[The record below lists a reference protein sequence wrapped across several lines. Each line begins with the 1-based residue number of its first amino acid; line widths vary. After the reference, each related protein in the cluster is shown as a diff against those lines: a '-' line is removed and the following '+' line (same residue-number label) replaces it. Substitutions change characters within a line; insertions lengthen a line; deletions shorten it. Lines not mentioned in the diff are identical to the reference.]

1 MSANLAEQFDRLP
14 WLLSQ
19 HILISVIALGLG
31 LLISLPL
38 GVLAAR
44 VRVLRWPVLAI
55 ASVIQTIP
63 SIALLALM
71 VVVLIA
77 VNAMWRGL
85 TGGDTGDRLVS
96 AIGFVPTI
104 VALTLYSL
112 LPILRNTV
120 TGITGVDP
128 AMTEAARA
136 LGMTS
141 TQRFFKV
148 ELPLATPVI
157 LAGVRTATVW
167 TVSIATLSTPVGQP
181 SLGNYIFTGLQT
193 YNVTAIIFGCVG
205 AAALALGLDQLLGLL
220 ESGAAKRSRPRVIGA
235 IIGILLVASLV
246 FAPSL
251 IDWIMRDGSNE
262 STKPTAT
269 VASKPFGESYI
280 LAQLIADRLETG
292 FTVTQKQGLGST
304 VAYDAL
310 RAGEVDAYVDY
321 TGTIWAMIMKRNE
334 VQPPETVYREMKA
347 WLEDH
352 AEITTL
358 GRLGFANAY
367 ALAVRR
373 ETAERLNL
381 KTISDLAPHA
391 DTMRIGS
398 DPEFFG
404 RAEWTDLQRDYG
416 MTFREQVPMQSTL
429 MYQAIGAGEVD
440 VITAYTSD
448 GRIKRYDL
456 VTLEDDL
463 HVLPPYDA
471 VLLLSP
477 TAAKN
482 ETLVERLRPLVD
494 GITLDAMRQANLM
507 LDVEG
512 ESIGE
517 AAAWLDQ
524 QVESRD
530 GDQ

>member
-1 MSANLAEQFDRLP
+1 MSNLAEQFDRLP

-44 VRVLRWPVLAI
+44 IKVLRWPVLAI

-77 VNAMWRGL
+77 VNALWQSM
-85 TGGDTGDRLVS
+85 TGGEAGDRLVS
-96 AIGFVPTI
+96 AIGFVPTV

-120 TGITGVDP
+120 TGITGVNP
-128 AMTEAARA
+128 AMIEAARA
-136 LGMTS
+136 LGMTP
-141 TQRFFKV
+141 TQRLFKV
-148 ELPLATPVI
+148 ELPLAMPVI

-193 YNVTAIIFGCVG
+193 YNVTAILFGCV
-205 AAALALGLDQLLGLL
+205 AAAILALGLDQLLGLL
-220 ESGAAKRSRPRVIGA
+220 ESGTAKRRRPRVVMALVVIGLIA
-235 IIGILLVASLV
+235 MVGIG
-246 FAPSL
+246 PSL
-251 IDWIMRDGSNE
+251 AAPWLGDGQAD
-262 STKPTAT
+262 KPAVT
-269 VASKPFGESYI
+269 VGTKPFGESYI
-280 LAQLIADRLETG
+280 LAQLIADRLDAD

-310 RAGEVDAYVDY
+310 RAGEIDAYVDY
-321 TGTIWAMIMKRNE
+321 TGTVWATIMKRSD
-334 VQPPETVYREMKA
+334 VQPPGVVYREMKD
-347 WLEDH
+347 WLARNAD
-352 AEITTL
+352 ITTL
-358 GRLGFANAY
+358 GRLGFVNAY
-367 ALAVRR
+367 DLAVRR
-373 ETAERLNL
+373 ETAERLNF
-381 KTISDLAPHA
+381 KTISDLVPHA
-391 DTMRIGS
+391 GQMRIGS

-404 RAEWTDLQRDYG
+404 RAEWADLQRDYRLK
-416 MTFREQVPMQSTL
+416 FKEQVPMQSTL

-440 VITAYTSD
+440 VITAYTTD
-448 GRIKRYDL
+448 ARIVRYDL
-456 VTLEDDL
+456 VTLADDL

-477 TAAKN
+477 NAAKD
-482 ETLVERLRPLVD
+482 ERLVERLRPLVG
-494 GITLDAMRQANLM
+494 GIDLDEMRQANLM

-512 ESIGE
+512 KNIGE
-517 AAAWLDQ
+517 AAAWLET
-524 QVESRD
+524 QVEPRD
-530 GDQ
+530 GDE

>member
-1 MSANLAEQFDRLP
+1 MSNLAEQFDRLP

-77 VNAMWRGL
+77 VNAAWRGL
-85 TGGDTGDRLVS
+85 TGGDTDDRLVS

-193 YNVTAIIFGCVG
+193 YNVTAILFGCV
-205 AAALALGLDQLLGLL
+205 AAAVLALGLDQLLGLL
-220 ESGAAKRSRPRVIGA
+220 ESGAAKRSRPRVVTALVVIGLIA
-235 IIGILLVASLV
+235 VVGIGPSVA
-246 FAPSL
+246 APWFGDSQA
-251 IDWIMRDGSNE
+251 N
-262 STKPTAT
+262 KPAVT
-269 VASKPFGESYI
+269 VGTKPFGESYI
-280 LAQLIADRLETG
+280 LAQLVADRLDTD
-292 FTVTQKQGLGST
+292 FSVTQKQGLGST

-310 RAGEVDAYVDY
+310 RAGEIDTYVDY
-321 TGTIWAMIMKRNE
+321 TGTIWAMIMKRTE
-334 VQPPETVYREMKA
+334 VQPPDTVYREMKT

-404 RAEWTDLQRDYG
+404 RAEWADLQHDYG
-416 MTFREQVPMQSTL
+416 MTFKEQVPMQSTL

-477 TAAKN
+477 IAAKD
-482 ETLVERLRPLVD
+482 ETLVERLRPLVG
-494 GITLDAMRQANLM
+494 GITLDEMRQANLM

-512 ESIGE
+512 KSIGE
-517 AAAWLDQ
+517 AAAWLDE
-524 QVESRD
+524 QVEPRD
-530 GDQ
+530 DDQ